1 MDNDT
6 KQVEAKLN
14 NDFLESMFFMGIFGL
29 LFLATTLI
37 NGTAI
42 FFIWNWFL
50 ISVNVHPIEYIPAC
64 GLSILVLLLTMPM
77 RRSLFNISMSPMI
90 PMGIR
95 IRIILDKAVKD
106 NLLTLI
112 LLGLAY
118 LFSLLL

>member
-14 NDFLESMFFMGIFGL
+14 NDFLESIFFMGIFGL

-50 ISVNVHPIEYIPAC
+50 PSVNVHPIEYIPAC